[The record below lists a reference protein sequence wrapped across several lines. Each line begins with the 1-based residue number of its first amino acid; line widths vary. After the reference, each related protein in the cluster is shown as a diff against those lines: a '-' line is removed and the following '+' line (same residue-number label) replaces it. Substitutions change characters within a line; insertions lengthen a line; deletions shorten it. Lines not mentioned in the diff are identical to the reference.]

1 MNAVNNSFPAQC
13 RETEQNLKDGRLYG
27 ANFLSS
33 VSDLKEEKRATP
45 DFFILRLLLLFLLVA
60 RDLTACLL
68 LYFRVGKRSSEI

>member
-33 VSDLKEEKRATP
+33 VADLKGEKRETP
-45 DFFILRLLLLFLLVA
+45 GFFI
-60 RDLTACLL
+60 
-68 LYFRVGKRSSEI
+68 I

>member
-33 VSDLKEEKRATP
+33 VSDLKEEKQATP
-45 DFFILRLLLLFLLVA
+45 DFFI
-60 RDLTACLL
+60 
-68 LYFRVGKRSSEI
+68 I